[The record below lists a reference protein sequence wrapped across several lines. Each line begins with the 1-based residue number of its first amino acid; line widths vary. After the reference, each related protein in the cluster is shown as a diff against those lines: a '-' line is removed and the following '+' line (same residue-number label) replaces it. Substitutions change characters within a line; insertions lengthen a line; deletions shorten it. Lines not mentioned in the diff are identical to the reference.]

1 VKKKQL
7 FHIGTFGKP
16 IGLKGKIK
24 IIMHNF
30 EFNKFK
36 SKSLSP
42 YLVDEANVFWNFQ
55 YLKINNNKLTGKLE
69 KCNSINCAEKLNGK
83 RIFIDINHLPKNKKN
98 QFYIFD
104 LINCEVKTSKNILL
118 GSIID
123 VDNFGAGDLLKIK
136 KDINKSFYIPM
147 NEDNVVK
154 VDLKKKLVIVN
165 PVKGI
170 LN

>member
-1 VKKKQL
+1 MKKKQL

-16 IGLKGKIK
+16 VGLKGEIK
-24 IIMHNF
+24 IIMHNL
-30 EFNKFK
+30 EFNTFK
-36 SKSLSP
+36 SLNT
-42 YLVDEANVFWNFQ
+42 YLLDEESMFWDFQ
-55 YLKINNNKLTGKLE
+55 YLKINKNKLTGKLK

-83 RIFIDINHLPKNKKN
+83 KIFIDINHLPKNKKN

-118 GSIID
+118 GIIID
-123 VDNFGAGDLLKIK
+123 IDNFGAGDLIKIK
-136 KDINKSFYIPM
+136 KDNNKSFYIPM

-165 PVKGI
+165 PIKGI

>member
-1 VKKKQL
+1 MKKIQL

-16 IGLKGKIK
+16 VGLKGEIK

-30 EFNKFK
+30 EFNKFI
-36 SKSLSP
+36 SKSLSA
-42 YLVDEANVFWNFQ
+42 YLVDEADVFWNFQ

-104 LINCEVKTSKNILL
+104 LINCEVNTSKNILL

>member
-1 VKKKQL
+1 MNKKQL

-16 IGLKGKIK
+16 VGLKGEIK
-24 IIMHNF
+24 IIMHNL
-30 EFNKFK
+30 EFNTFK
-36 SKSLSP
+36 SLNT
-42 YLVDEANVFWNFQ
+42 YLLDEETMFWDFQ
-55 YLKINNNKLTGKLE
+55 YLKINKNKLTGKLK

-83 RIFIDINHLPKNKKN
+83 KIFIDINHLPKNKKN

-118 GSIID
+118 GNIID
-123 VDNFGAGDLLKIK
+123 IDNFGAGDLIKIK
-136 KDINKSFYIPM
+136 KDNNKSFYIPM

-165 PVKGI
+165 PIKGI

>member
-1 VKKKQL
+1 MKKKQL
-7 FHIGTFGKP
+7 LHIGTFGKP
-16 IGLKGKIK
+16 VGLKGEIK
-24 IIMHNF
+24 IIMHNL
-30 EFNKFK
+30 EFNTFK
-36 SKSLSP
+36 SLNT
-42 YLVDEANVFWNFQ
+42 YLLDEETMFWDFQ
-55 YLKINNNKLTGKLE
+55 YLKINNNKLTGKLK

-83 RIFIDINHLPKNKKN
+83 KIFIDINHLPKNKKN

-118 GSIID
+118 GNIID
-123 VDNFGAGDLLKIK
+123 MDNFGAGDLIKIK
-136 KDINKSFYIPM
+136 KDNNKSFYIPM

-165 PVKGI
+165 PIKGI

>member
-1 VKKKQL
+1 
-7 FHIGTFGKP
+7 
-16 IGLKGKIK
+16 
-24 IIMHNF
+24 M
-30 EFNKFK
+30 
-36 SKSLSP
+36 
-42 YLVDEANVFWNFQ
+42 
-55 YLKINNNKLTGKLE
+55 
-69 KCNSINCAEKLNGK
+69 
-83 RIFIDINHLPKNKKN
+83 
-98 QFYIFD
+98 
-104 LINCEVKTSKNILL
+104 INCEVKTSKNILL

>member
-7 FHIGTFGKP
+7 FYIGTFGKP
-16 IGLKGKIK
+16 VGLKGKIK
-24 IIMHNF
+24 IIMHNL
-30 EFNKFK
+30 EFNEFK
-36 SKSLSP
+36 SKSLIP
-42 YLVDEANVFWNFQ
+42 YLIDEANVFWNFQ
-55 YLKINNNKLTGKLE
+55 YLKINNNKLTGKLK
-69 KCNSINCAEKLNGK
+69 KCNSINCADKLKGK
-83 RIFIDINHLPKNKKN
+83 KIFIDINHLPKNKKN

-123 VDNFGAGDLLKIK
+123 IDNFGAGDLIRIK
-136 KDINKSFYIPM
+136 KDNNKSFYIPM

-165 PVKGI
+165 PIKGI
-170 LN
+170 LY

>member
-1 VKKKQL
+1 MKKKQL

-118 GSIID
+118 GNIID
-123 VDNFGAGDLLKIK
+123 IDNFGAGDLIKIK
-136 KDINKSFYIPM
+136 KENNKSFYIPM
-147 NEDNVVK
+147 NEDNIVK
-154 VDLKKKLVIVN
+154 VDIKKKLVIVN
-165 PVKGI
+165 PIKGI
-170 LN
+170 LD

>member
-1 VKKKQL
+1 MKKKQL

-16 IGLKGKIK
+16 VGLKGELK

-36 SKSLSP
+36 SLNL
-42 YLVDEANVFWNFQ
+42 YLVDEADMFWNFQ
-55 YLKINNNKLTGKLE
+55 YLKINKNKLSGKLK
-69 KCNSINCAEKLNGK
+69 KCNSINYAEKLNGK
-83 RIFIDINHLPKNKKN
+83 KIFIDINYLPKNKKN
-98 QFYIFD
+98 HFYIFD

-118 GSIID
+118 GNIID
-123 VDNFGAGDLLKIK
+123 INNFGAGDLIKIK
-136 KDINKSFYIPM
+136 KDSNKSFYIPM
-147 NEDNVVK
+147 NEDNVAK

-165 PVKGI
+165 PIKGI

>member
-1 VKKKQL
+1 MKKKQL

-16 IGLKGKIK
+16 VGLKGEIK
-24 IIMHNF
+24 IIMHNL
-30 EFNKFK
+30 EFNTFK
-36 SKSLSP
+36 SLNT
-42 YLVDEANVFWNFQ
+42 YLLDEESMFWDFQ
-55 YLKINNNKLTGKLE
+55 YLKINKNKLTGKLK

-83 RIFIDINHLPKNKKN
+83 KIFIDINHLPKNKKN

-118 GSIID
+118 GNIID
-123 VDNFGAGDLLKIK
+123 IDNFGAGDLIKIK
-136 KDINKSFYIPM
+136 KDNNKSFYIPM

-154 VDLKKKLVIVN
+154 VNLKKKLVIVN
-165 PVKGI
+165 PIKGI

>member
-1 VKKKQL
+1 MKKKQL

>member
-1 VKKKQL
+1 MKKKQL

-16 IGLKGKIK
+16 VGLKGKIK
-24 IIMHNF
+24 IIMYNF

-36 SKSLSP
+36 SLNL

-55 YLKINNNKLTGKLE
+55 YLKINKNKLTGKLIQ
-69 KCNSINCAEKLNGK
+69 CNSINCAEKLNGK
-83 RIFIDINHLPKNKKN
+83 KIFIDINILPKNKKN

-123 VDNFGAGDLLKIK
+123 IDNFGAGDLIKIK
-136 KDINKSFYIPM
+136 KDNNKSFYIPM

-154 VDLKKKLVIVN
+154 VDLKNKLIIVN
-165 PVKGI
+165 PIKGI

>member
-1 VKKKQL
+1 MKKKQL

-16 IGLKGKIK
+16 VGLKGKIK

-30 EFNKFK
+30 EFNKFN
-36 SKSLSP
+36 SKSLRS
-42 YLVDEANVFWNFQ
+42 YLVDEENVFWNFQ
-55 YLKINNNKLTGKLE
+55 YLKINKNKLTGKLI
-69 KCNSINCAEKLNGK
+69 KCNSINCAEKLNSK
-83 RIFIDINHLPKNKKN
+83 KIFIDINHLPKNKKN

-118 GSIID
+118 GNIID
-123 VDNFGAGDLLKIK
+123 IDNFGAGDLIKIK
-136 KDINKSFYIPM
+136 KDNNKSFYIPM

-165 PVKGI
+165 PIKGI